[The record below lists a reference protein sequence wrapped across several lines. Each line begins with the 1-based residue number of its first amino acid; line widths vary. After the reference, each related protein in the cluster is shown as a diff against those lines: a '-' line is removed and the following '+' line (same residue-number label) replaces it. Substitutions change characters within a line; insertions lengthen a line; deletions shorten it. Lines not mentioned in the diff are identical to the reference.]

1 MLEVYTTPSRT
12 SALLPIATPTPPA
25 SSENQNNVKNP
36 KPRGSFR
43 IDRVLK
49 CVLVSFMLDP
59 APADNN
65 LFACRMFVLR
75 LK

>member
-12 SALLPIATPTPPA
+12 SAPLPPIVTPTPA
-25 SSENQNNVKNP
+25 SSENQNHVKKP

-49 CVLVSFMLDP
+49 CVLVTFMLDP
-59 APADNN
+59 APADYN
-65 LFACRMFVLR
+65 LVACRTFVLR